1 MSMGGGDKYM
11 IKSILMKNYATYSE
25 EGVKIDNCNKINI
38 FYGPNGSGKSTIG
51 NYLSNKDCDLYD
63 SCNIEWENVG
73 DENAEIFVYNKKFK
87 TEHFDEDIAGIFT
100 IGKENI
106 EDIRIIEK
114 LKDDRIKISEKYNK
128 ELKHLENT
136 TTELNEIQR
145 VFSDVLWK
153 NVYKKN
159 SEDFKELFG
168 GLRGSKDKLKEE
180 IISKYKK
187 IEESSESRENLLKR
201 KNIIFKENISK
212 CQSIILPEDKLIT
225 TIKEIEID
233 NIWKRVIVGNEDLP
247 IAKLIKEL
255 DNSDWINQGRKYI
268 KDNNICPFCQQES
281 LLPDVKRQIEEFFDG
296 EYSRNIEYIIE
307 KTNDYKEALETLI
320 NSFENIKKQ
329 LMMYSVCEIDKEL
342 FSTRIEALRLKCNN
356 NIDKM
361 EKKQREAHT
370 VFAIEESSSILQ
382 EIMEL
387 LNNANKR
394 IIEYNNIV
402 DNIKEEQEKIKD
414 EIWDYLLTDQS
425 ALIKKY
431 LTDIVNI
438 EKRKNNLERK
448 TNEYKEQIK
457 KIDNDLMNKTKSLNS
472 VQPTIDEINNILKNF
487 GFTNFK
493 IAQSPDKDNYYQI
506 QREDGSLASST
517 LSEGEETFI
526 TFLYFMQLLKGSL
539 NEEDIP
545 SRKIVVLDDP
555 VSSLDSSIMYV
566 ANSMIQDLIKEIKD
580 NSSEIEQLFIFTH
593 NIYFHKEVSFIGK
606 TRNPLNYVHY
616 WVMSKDDNIT
626 YIRSFERENPIKSS
640 YELLWN
646 ELKDTTNMSSIT
658 IQNIMRRILENY
670 FGILGRKIDG
680 TIRDTF
686 TSDEDKIIF
695 DSFIKWI
702 NDGSHSVMDDMYI
715 VNDELV
721 PKYMQVFKTI
731 FEKMGHIAHYNMMM
745 KIESGNTNCHETI

>member
-1 MSMGGGDKYM
+1 MGGGDKYM
-11 IKSILMKNYATYSE
+11 IRSILMKNCATYSE

-73 DENAEIFVYNKKFK
+73 DDNAEIFVYNKKFK

-136 TTELNEIQR
+136 TAELNEIQR

-159 SEDFKELFG
+159 SEDFKELFE

-212 CQSIILPEDKLIT
+212 CQSIILPEDKLIK
-225 TIKEIEID
+225 TIKEIETD
-233 NIWKRVIVGNEDLP
+233 NVWKRIIVGNEDLP
-247 IAKLIKEL
+247 IANLIKEL
-255 DNSDWINQGRKYI
+255 NNSDWINQGRKYI

-307 KTNDYKEALETLI
+307 KTSDYKETLETLI

-387 LNNANKR
+387 LNNANKK

-414 EIWDYLLTDQS
+414 EIWDYLLTEQS

-431 LTDIVNI
+431 LTDIANI

-506 QREDGSLASST
+506 QREDGSLASLT

-539 NEEDIP
+539 NEEGIP

-580 NSSEIEQLFIFTH
+580 SSSEIEQLFIFTH

-670 FGILGRKIDG
+670 FGILGRKIDE
-680 TIRDTF
+680 TIGDTF

-745 KIESGNTNCHETI
+745 KKESGNINCHEAI

>member
-11 IKSILMKNYATYSE
+11 IKSILMKNCATYSE

-73 DENAEIFVYNKKFK
+73 DDNAEIFVYNKKFK

-136 TTELNEIQR
+136 TAELNEIQR
-145 VFSDVLWK
+145 VLSDVLWK

-159 SEDFKELFG
+159 SEDFKELFE

-225 TIKEIEID
+225 TIKEIETD
-233 NIWKRVIVGNEDLP
+233 NVWKRIIVGNEDLP
-247 IAKLIKEL
+247 IANLIKEL
-255 DNSDWINQGRKYI
+255 NNSDWINQGRKYI

-307 KTNDYKEALETLI
+307 KTSDYKEALETLI

-370 VFAIEESSSILQ
+370 IFAIEESSSILQ

-387 LNNANKR
+387 LNNANKK

-414 EIWDYLLTDQS
+414 EIWDYLLTEQS

-431 LTDIVNI
+431 LTDIANI

-506 QREDGSLASST
+506 QRKDGSLASST

-539 NEEDIP
+539 NEEGIP

-580 NSSEIEQLFIFTH
+580 SSSEIEQLFIFTH

-646 ELKDTTNMSSIT
+646 ELKYTTNMSSIT

-670 FGILGRKIDG
+670 FGILGRKIDE
-680 TIRDTF
+680 TIGDTF

-702 NDGSHSVMDDMYI
+702 NDGSHSIMDDMYI

-745 KIESGNTNCHETI
+745 KKESGNINCHEAI

>member
-1 MSMGGGDKYM
+1 MGGGDKYM
-11 IKSILMKNYATYSE
+11 IRSILMKNCATYSE

-73 DENAEIFVYNKKFK
+73 DDNAEIFVYNKKFK

-136 TTELNEIQR
+136 TAELNEIQR
-145 VFSDVLWK
+145 VLSDVLWK

-159 SEDFKELFG
+159 SEDFKELFE

-212 CQSIILPEDKLIT
+212 CQSIILPEDKLIK
-225 TIKEIEID
+225 TIKEIETD
-233 NIWKRVIVGNEDLP
+233 NVWKRIIVGNEDLP
-247 IAKLIKEL
+247 IANLIKEL
-255 DNSDWINQGRKYI
+255 NNSDWINQGRKYI

-281 LLPDVKRQIEEFFDG
+281 LLPDVKRQIEEFFDE

-307 KTNDYKEALETLI
+307 KTSDYKEALETLI

-370 VFAIEESSSILQ
+370 IFAIEESSSILQ

-387 LNNANKR
+387 LNNANKK

-414 EIWDYLLTDQS
+414 EIWDYLLTEQS

-431 LTDIVNI
+431 LTDIANI

-539 NEEDIP
+539 NEEGIP

-580 NSSEIEQLFIFTH
+580 SSSEIEQLFIFTH

-670 FGILGRKIDG
+670 FGILGRKIDE
-680 TIRDTF
+680 TIGDTF

-702 NDGSHSVMDDMYI
+702 NDGSHSIMDDMYI

-745 KIESGNTNCHETI
+745 KKESGNINCHEAI

>member
-1 MSMGGGDKYM
+1 MGGGGDKYM
-11 IKSILMKNYATYSE
+11 IRSILMKNCATYSE

-73 DENAEIFVYNKKFK
+73 DDNAEIFVYNKKFK

-136 TTELNEIQR
+136 TAELNEIQR
-145 VFSDVLWK
+145 VLSDVLWK

-159 SEDFKELFG
+159 SEDFKELFE

-212 CQSIILPEDKLIT
+212 CQSIILPEDKLIK
-225 TIKEIEID
+225 TIKEIETD
-233 NIWKRVIVGNEDLP
+233 NVWKRIIVGNEDLP
-247 IAKLIKEL
+247 IANLIKEL
-255 DNSDWINQGRKYI
+255 NNSDWINQGRKYI

-307 KTNDYKEALETLI
+307 KTSDYKEALETLI

-370 VFAIEESSSILQ
+370 IFAIEESSSILQ

-387 LNNANKR
+387 LNNANKK

-414 EIWDYLLTDQS
+414 EIWDYLLTEQS

-431 LTDIVNI
+431 LTDIANI

-539 NEEDIP
+539 NEEGIP

-580 NSSEIEQLFIFTH
+580 SSSEIEQLFIFTH

-670 FGILGRKIDG
+670 FGILGRKIDE
-680 TIRDTF
+680 TIGDTF

-702 NDGSHSVMDDMYI
+702 NDGSHSIMDDMYI

-745 KIESGNTNCHETI
+745 KKESGNINCHEAI

>member
-73 DENAEIFVYNKKFK
+73 DDNAEIFVYNKKFK

-136 TTELNEIQR
+136 TAELNEIQR
-145 VFSDVLWK
+145 VLSDVLWK

-159 SEDFKELFG
+159 SEDFKELFE

-307 KTNDYKEALETLI
+307 KTSDYKEALETLI

-370 VFAIEESSSILQ
+370 IFAIEESSSILQ

-387 LNNANKR
+387 LNNANKK

-506 QREDGSLASST
+506 QRKDGSLASST

-539 NEEDIP
+539 NEEGIP

-580 NSSEIEQLFIFTH
+580 SSSEIEQLFIFTH

-646 ELKDTTNMSSIT
+646 ELKYTTNMSSIT